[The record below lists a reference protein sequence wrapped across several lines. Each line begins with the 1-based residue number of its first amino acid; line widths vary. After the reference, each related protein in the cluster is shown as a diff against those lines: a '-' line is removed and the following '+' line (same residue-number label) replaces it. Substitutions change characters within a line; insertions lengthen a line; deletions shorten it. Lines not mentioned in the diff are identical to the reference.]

1 MRLLCGVNV
10 SDTQTGLRAVPLEFM
25 KKLMNVTGER
35 YEFETNMLLETQ
47 AQKVPLREIA
57 IETIYIEE
65 NRRSHF
71 RPLIDSVRIYA
82 LFLKFIFASLSSSVV
97 DIALFS
103 ALVWTLK
110 PFVIEGYIFAATVLA
125 RIASALFNYIV
136 NSKAVFQKEMGR
148 KTMLKYFALCIVQMC
163 MSGLLVSV
171 FYRLLPYSEV
181 TVKICVDVLLF
192 FISFQVQKRWI
203 FS

>member
-1 MRLLCGVNV
+1 MKAIY
-10 SDTQTGLRAVPLEFM
+10 SEVP
-25 KKLMNVTGER
+25 
-35 YEFETNMLLETQ
+35 
-47 AQKVPLREIA
+47 
-57 IETIYIEE
+57 
-65 NRRSHF
+65 
-71 RPLIDSVRIYA
+71 
-82 LFLKFIFASLSSSVV
+82 
-97 DIALFS
+97 
-103 ALVWTLK
+103 
-110 PFVIEGYIFAATVLA
+110 YIFAATVLA

-163 MSGLLVSV
+163 MSGLLVSA

>member
-1 MRLLCGVNV
+1 
-10 SDTQTGLRAVPLEFM
+10 
-25 KKLMNVTGER
+25 
-35 YEFETNMLLETQ
+35 MLLETQ

-82 LFLKFIFASLSSSVV
+82 LFLKFIFASLSSSEV

-103 ALVWTLK
+103 ALVWKLK

-163 MSGLLVSV
+163 MSGLLVSA